1 MGSIHDISIKWKLI
15 VLLLA
20 TSLGGLLLVSVAI
33 SVYELGRIRHSMVH
47 ELTMQA
53 ELVAAHSAAALAAG
67 DAKAAQE
74 GLACLSVV
82 PEITDTY
89 LYTADGTL
97 LAEYARDNAGPI
109 TPPTL
114 PRLEAGHR
122 FEAGRLAVTCLAR
135 QGLKA
140 VGAVI
145 LCSDL
150 TEERARMRAY
160 AGIGAVAV
168 LGALVVALL
177 LSLRLQR
184 IVSRPILRLNEV
196 ARAVAEG
203 DDYSLRAAKEY
214 NDEVGALV
222 DSFNQ
227 MLAQIQQRDRALRE
241 SERRFRQV
249 TESILEVFWML
260 DVETRRMLYIS
271 PAYEAI
277 WGRTCAKLYACPED
291 WQEGIHPDDRE
302 RVVEAFRTRILTAG
316 YDEEYR
322 ILRPDGSVRWIHAR
336 GFPVRNEAGAVYR
349 VAGIAEDVTRYRQLE
364 TEIIRIGDHERT
376 RIGQDLHDSI
386 CQELVRIAF
395 ACNSLRN
402 NLARQTLPEAAA
414 AGKICAMLDKT
425 ISESCHLARGLYPTR
440 LGAEGLVAALAEMAS
455 ETSRNAGLTCEL
467 NCPEP
472 VQIHNYGTAVHL
484 FRLAQEAVNNAV
496 KHSKG
501 RRVNIQ
507 LRADTSAVHLTVADD
522 GIGLPAT
529 ASSAQGM
536 GLHIMRYRAQEIGGR
551 LDIRRGRA
559 GGTIVRCSVP
569 PEMLNGH
576 DHSGKEMQK
585 AIFAH

>member
-15 VLLLA
+15 TLLLA
-20 TSLGGLLLVSVAI
+20 TSLGGLLLVSTAI
-33 SVYELGRIRHSMVH
+33 GVFELGRIRHSMLH

-53 ELVAAHSAAALAAG
+53 ELVAAHSAAAVAAG
-67 DAKAAQE
+67 DAQAAQE
-74 GLACLSVV
+74 RLACLSAV

-89 LYTADGTL
+89 LFTAEGTL
-97 LAEYARDNAGPI
+97 LAEYVRDNAAPV
-109 TPPTL
+109 TRPAP

-122 FEAGRLAVTCLAR
+122 IEAGRLAVTCLVR
-135 QGLKA
+135 QGLKP

-150 TEERARMRAY
+150 SEQRARMRAY
-160 AGIGAVAV
+160 AGIGAVTV
-168 LGALVVALL
+168 LGALLVALL
-177 LSLRLQR
+177 LSLRLQG

-196 ARAVAEG
+196 ARAVSEG
-203 DDYSLRAAKEY
+203 HDYSLRASKKY

-227 MLAQIQQRDRALRE
+227 MLAQIQQRSEDLRE
-241 SERRFRQV
+241 SELRFRQV

-260 DVETRRMLYIS
+260 DAETRRVLYIS
-271 PAYEAI
+271 PGYETI

-291 WQEGIHPDDRE
+291 WQEGIHPEDKE
-302 RVVEAFRTRILTAG
+302 RVVEAFRTRVAKG
-316 YDEEYR
+316 DYDEEYR
-322 ILRPDGSVRWIHAR
+322 IVRPDGSMRWIHGR
-336 GFPVRNEAGAVYR
+336 SFPVRNKAGAVYR
-349 VAGIAEDVTRYRQLE
+349 VAGIAEDVTRYKQLE
-364 TEIIRIGDHERT
+364 MEILKIGDHERT

-402 NLARQTLPEAAA
+402 DLARQTLPEAAA
-414 AGKICAMLDKT
+414 AGNICAMLDKT

-440 LGAEGLVAALAEMAS
+440 LGGEGLVAALADLAS
-455 ETSRNAGLTCEL
+455 ETSRNTGLTCEL
-467 NCPEP
+467 DCPEP

-496 KHSKG
+496 KHSEAS
-501 RRVNIQ
+501 RVNIR
-507 LRADTSAVHLTVADD
+507 LRADAAAVHLTVADD
-522 GIGLPAT
+522 GIGLPTT
-529 ASSAQGM
+529 AWSAQGM
-536 GLHIMRYRAQEIGGR
+536 GLDIMRYRAQEMGGR
-551 LDIRRGRA
+551 LDIRRGRS

-569 PEMLNGH
+569 PEMLNGY
-576 DHSGKEMQK
+576 DHGSKETQK